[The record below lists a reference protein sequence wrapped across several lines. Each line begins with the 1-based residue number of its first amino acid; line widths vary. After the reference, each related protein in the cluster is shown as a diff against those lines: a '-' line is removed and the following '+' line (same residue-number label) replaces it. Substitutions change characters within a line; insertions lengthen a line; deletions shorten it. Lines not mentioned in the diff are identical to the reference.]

1 MTGNLDSAK
10 SMLERAHV
18 HTTAFKDAVMAFLDS
33 DPFVQV
39 TELDPKSNERVLK
52 LKLVKAAPIELNH
65 IAADALVNMRSA
77 LDQAGYA
84 VATAAGGKGRDTYF
98 PFGDNEAEVRSRDRS
113 GSKEIPKEIFD
124 VMVSF
129 KPYRGGDDFLWAM
142 NKLCNG
148 NKHRL
153 LNAMA
158 SRTGNATRVKANLRH
173 GSPDGNLQ
181 FRLPRWDHVT
191 KELELFRCDANNK
204 DDYDFDIQLRILVS
218 FGEIEVLDGHPAE
231 GVLKLLA
238 DKVGTIISAV
248 DAEAIRIGLFK

>member
-1 MTGNLDSAK
+1 MAGNLDSAK
-10 SMLERAHV
+10 SMLERAQV
-18 HTTAFKDAVMAFLDS
+18 HSTTFKDAVMAFLDS

-39 TELDPKSNERVLK
+39 NELDPESNEWVTK
-52 LKLVKAAPIELNH
+52 LKLVKAAPNDLNH

-113 GSKEIPKEIFD
+113 GSKEIPKQIFD
-124 VMVSF
+124 LMVSF

-158 SRTGNATRVKANLRH
+158 SMSNSYRLSFVGNKGTGSYQLRI
-173 GSPDGNLQ
+173 
-181 FRLPRWDHVT
+181 PRWDYT
-191 KELELFRCDANNK
+191 KNELELSRISPGK
-204 DDYDFDIQLRILVS
+204 TDDYQIKMDVRTLVA
-218 FGEIEVLDGHPAE
+218 FCEPEIVVGHPAE
-231 GVLKLLA
+231 GVLNLLA